1 MRSIVLLLLLSPLGL
16 IALLG
21 CEDKAAKAA
30 MVTGGDPARGR
41 EQAREHGCGAC
52 HTIPGVP
59 GAHALVGPPLDRMAR
74 RAYIAGTLPNT
85 PANMREWI
93 AHPQK
98 VKPNNAMPE
107 VSMTDDDARDI
118 TAYLYTLD

>member
-1 MRSIVLLLLLSPLGL
+1 MRANPLLLLVLLPLG
-16 IALLG
+16 ILG
-21 CEDKAAKAA
+21 CDEDKAAKAA
-30 MVTGGDPARGR
+30 MVTGGNPDRGR
-41 EQAREHGCGAC
+41 TQATEHGCGSC
-52 HTIPGVP
+52 HTIPGVR
-59 GAHALVGPPLDRMAR
+59 GAHALVGPPLSKIAK

-85 PANMREWI
+85 PANMREWV

>member
-1 MRSIVLLLLLSPLGL
+1 MRSLMLLLLMASLGL
-16 IALLG
+16 VA

-30 MVTGGDPARGR
+30 MVTGGNPDRGR
-41 EQAREHGCGAC
+41 MQAREHGCGSC

-59 GAHALVGPPLDRMAR
+59 GATALVGPPLDKMAK

-85 PANMREWI
+85 PSNLREWV

-107 VSMTDDDARDI
+107 VSMTDDDVRDI